1 MSINIE
7 DKQATVARG
16 RKPMTL
22 GNAPQMVKPDEVD
35 EAIASVMAARY
46 GEDMPLAHVIALA
59 SSVTFKAVVRKDA
72 GVMAAIQAKHDRIAE
87 ERRQA
92 ELAAQT
98 AKEESVSRVKA
109 RARKDLEKLAATGV
123 LTGDILAAALAALDA
138 Q

>member
-1 MSINIE
+1 MGINVE
-7 DKQATVARG
+7 DKQATIARG

-22 GNAPQMVKPDEVD
+22 GNAPQMVKPDEID

-46 GEDMPLAHVIALA
+46 GEDMPLAHVVALV
-59 SSVTFKAVVRKDA
+59 SSVTFKSVIRTDDSVI
-72 GVMAAIQAKHDRIAE
+72 AAIEAKHARLAE

-109 RARKDLEKLAATGV
+109 RARKDLAKLAATGV

>member
-1 MSINIE
+1 MGINVE
-7 DKQATVARG
+7 DKQATIARG

-22 GNAPQMVKPDEVD
+22 GNAAQMVKPDEVD

-59 SSVTFKAVVRKDA
+59 SSVTFKAVVRKDRS
-72 GVMAAIQAKHDRIAE
+72 VMDAIEAKHARLAE

-92 ELAAQT
+92 ELAAQS
-98 AKEESVSRVKA
+98 AREESVGRVKA

-123 LTGDILAAALAALDA
+123 LTGDILAAALAAIDA